1 MTRRT
6 TNDLRAAALAFVAS
20 QPETPPTW
28 ADAQALAPAWGCS
41 VGTAWKW
48 LDRAWNAEPQPRW
61 GGPPDPIAAKMRTI
75 LVTSNQVAA
84 LPWIEHAITQ
94 CFSDAG
100 RRGLE
105 ELLAGILVAKG
116 DV

>member
-1 MTRRT
+1 MTRRS

-20 QPETPPTW
+20 RPETAPTW
-28 ADAQALAPAWGCS
+28 ADAQALAPAWGCH

-48 LDRAWNAEPQPRW
+48 LDRAWKREPQPAW

-84 LPWIEHAITQ
+84 LPFIEAALRQ
-94 CFSDAG
+94 CFSEEA

-105 ELLAGILVAKG
+105 ELVAGIWAAREA
-116 DV
+116 